1 MEKLN
6 PKGPVIDSLQ
16 KHVDQFEEARLI
28 EKEQLLIMLNTI
40 FGADVVAYY
49 LGKERGSYI
58 SFFRPFS
65 EYSNLVEKQNKLE
78 TD

>member
-28 EKEQLLIMLNTI
+28 EKEQLLKTLNTI
-40 FGADVVAYY
+40 FGPEVVAEY
-49 LGKERGSYI
+49 LVRESNSGGANI
-58 SFFRPFS
+58 SLLSTFR
-65 EYSNLVEKQNKLE
+65 EYSNQSKN
-78 TD
+78 